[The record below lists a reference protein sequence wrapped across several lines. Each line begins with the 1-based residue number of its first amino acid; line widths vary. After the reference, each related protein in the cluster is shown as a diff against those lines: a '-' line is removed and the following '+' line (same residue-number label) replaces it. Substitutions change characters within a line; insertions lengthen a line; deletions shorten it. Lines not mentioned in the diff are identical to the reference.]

1 MALTKEE
8 VISQINVDEFGNIG
22 VRKSTR
28 IMEDGVLLSETYH
41 RHVVE
46 PGDSLAGQDPK
57 VQAIANVVHTP
68 AVVAAAQARR
78 AAASHGQGRP

>member
-1 MALTKEE
+1 MAIEKVE

-28 IMEDGVLLSETYH
+28 IVEDGVLLYETYH

-46 PGDSLAGQDPK
+46 VGADTSAQDPK
-57 VQAIANVVHTP
+57 VQAIAAATWTP
-68 AVVAAAQARR
+68 DVIAAAEARKAAQAVV
-78 AAASHGQGRP
+78 

>member
-1 MALTKEE
+1 MAITKEE

-28 IMEDGVLLSETYH
+28 IMEDGVMLSETYH

-46 PGDSLAGQDPK
+46 PGDDLFGQDAK
-57 VQAIANVVHTP
+57 IKAIGQVVHTP
-68 AVVAAAQARR
+68 QVVAAAQARR
-78 AAASHGQGRP
+78 AAQSIK